1 MHELMY
7 VVAVTLV
14 DFYNTVDWSRASDFL
29 SFVNESL
36 TLLVALSGSQN
47 DDKKDD

>member
-1 MHELMY
+1 MHELLH

-14 DFYNTVDWSRASDFL
+14 DFYITVDWSRASDFM